1 MTTVVSPSGT
11 AALFADLS
19 VRVETDAPLA
29 AHTWFGIGGRADVL
43 VHPRDEASLAMML
56 RRCHQSGIPVRV
68 LGSGANLLVSDEGV
82 DGVVVKLDEP
92 AFREVKSNASGTLE
106 ALRAGAGADL
116 ARLVNDCA
124 RRGLEG
130 LSPMAGV
137 PASIGGAVRMNAG
150 GRFGAIGDVVHAV
163 ALLSLD
169 GSLNVFPAA
178 EIRFGYR
185 ETSLPAG
192 VILWSSF
199 SLREDDPLAVRERV
213 KEIFAHKKSTQ
224 PLADHSAGC
233 VFRNPMVPSG
243 DRPNGAPGTAPSAE
257 RAPGARGE
265 RESAGRLID
274 LAGLKGHSIGGARVS
289 DRHGNFITVSPGTRT
304 ADVEA
309 LIQLIRDRVREASGV
324 TLDTEVVIW
333 RRGEA

>member
-1 MTTVVSPSGT
+1 VNTLVSPSGT
-11 AALFADLS
+11 AALFADLA

-29 AHTWFGIGGRADVL
+29 SLTWFGIGGRADVL
-43 VHPRDEASLAMML
+43 VRPQDEASLATLL

-82 DGVVVKLDEP
+82 DGVVVKLDAP
-92 AFREVKSNASGTLE
+92 VFREVKANASGSLE

-116 ARLVNDCA
+116 AKLINDCA

-130 LSPMAGV
+130 LSQMAGV
-137 PASIGGAVRMNAG
+137 PASIGGAIRMNAG
-150 GRFGAIGDVVHAV
+150 GRFGSIGDAVHAV
-163 ALLSLD
+163 AMLD
-169 GSLNVFPAA
+169 PDGTLRVYPAS
-178 EIRFGYR
+178 EIHFGYR

-199 SLREDDPLAVRERV
+199 SLHEQDPIKVRERV

-233 VFRNPMVPSG
+233 MFRNPV
-243 DRPNGAPGTAPSAE
+243 TAD
-257 RAPGARGE
+257 GQ

-274 LAGLKGHSIGGARVS
+274 LAGLKGHAIGGARVS
-289 DRHGNFITVSPGTRT
+289 ERHGNFITVAPGTRT

-309 LIQLIRDRVREASGV
+309 LVRHMRERVRATSGIE
-324 TLDTEVVIW
+324 LHTEVVFW

>member
-1 MTTVVSPSGT
+1 MTTIVSPSGT
-11 AALFADLS
+11 AALFADLA

-43 VHPRDEASLAMML
+43 VHPMDDASLATLL
-56 RRCHQSGIPVRV
+56 RRCHQGGIPVRV

-92 AFREVKSNASGTLE
+92 AFREVKANAVGSLE

-116 ARLVNDCA
+116 AKLVNDCA
-124 RRGLEG
+124 RRGLDG
-130 LSPMAGV
+130 LSPMAGI
-137 PASIGGAVRMNAG
+137 PASVGGAIRMNAG
-150 GRFGAIGDVVHAV
+150 GRFGSIGDAVHAV
-163 ALLSLD
+163 ALLEPD
-169 GSLNVFPAA
+169 GSLKVFPAG

-192 VILWSSF
+192 VVLWASF
-199 SLREDDPLAVRERV
+199 ALREEDPLKVRERV
-213 KEIFAHKKSTQ
+213 KEIFSHKKSTQ
-224 PLADHSAGC
+224 PLAEHSAGC
-233 VFRNPMVPSG
+233 VFRNPRKVGAEGAASNAGHG
-243 DRPNGAPGTAPSAE
+243 DTT
-257 RAPGARGE
+257 GE

-274 LAGLKGHSIGGARVS
+274 LAGLKGRSIGGARVS
-289 DRHGNFITVSPGTRT
+289 DRHGNFVTVAPGTRT

-309 LIQLIRDRVREASGV
+309 LIRLIRERVRETSGIE
-324 TLDTEVVIW
+324 LDTEVVIW